1 MGDVGE
7 FVQDEIIDP
16 VKEVGRD
23 VDSFVREEIPGG
35 WYTVGAAAGGAYLA
49 NTGAL
54 AGAEAAGT
62 GAFDAG
68 VGGIAEAMGAGAP
81 VSTATAV
88 SAGELLY
95 PGVEVAPTSSV
106 VPGSFQAALPE
117 LGVQTAA
124 TTAPFTAVPG
134 SFPAATYGGLLGA
147 TGAVPPTVS
156 LSNVF
161 RGAQLANNLFGRPQ
175 MPQVNPYQLMQ
186 QQQGLYG
193 NVDYTPTL
201 NLLATRPTPQSLV

>member
-1 MGDVGE
+1 MGGSVGE
-7 FVQDEIIDP
+7 FIQDEIIDP

-23 VDSFVREEIPGG
+23 VDGFVRDEIPGG
-35 WYTVGAAAGGAYLA
+35 WYTVGAVVGANYLA
-49 NTGAL
+49 PEL
-54 AGAEAAGT
+54 AAAEAAGT

-68 VGGIAEAMGAGAP
+68 VGGVAEAMGAGAP

-88 SAGELLY
+88 SAGDLLY

-106 VPGSFQAALPE
+106 VPGSLQAALPE

-147 TGAVPPTVS
+147 TGAVPPSVS

-161 RGAQLANNLFGRPQ
+161 RGAQLVNSLFAKPQ
-175 MPQVNPYQLMQ
+175 VPQVNPYSMQ
-186 QQQGLYG
+186 QQPGLFG
-193 NVDYTPTL
+193 AVDYTPTI